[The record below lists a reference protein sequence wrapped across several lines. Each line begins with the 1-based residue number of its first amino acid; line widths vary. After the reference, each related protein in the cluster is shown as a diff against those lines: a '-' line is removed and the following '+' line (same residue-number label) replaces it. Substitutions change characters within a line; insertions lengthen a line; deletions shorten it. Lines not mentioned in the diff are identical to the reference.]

1 MFGGPIVPD
10 RVWFFATHT
19 SQKADT
25 VAGGIFHETPE
36 SLADPLEWGVQLD
49 TSRPAIDATTIREQ
63 SVNFTIQASQ
73 RDKFKL
79 YWTNSSTDQPYL
91 LQGRTLASIYVS
103 PASAIGGD
111 IRTNAYQATWT
122 RPHTNRLLFE
132 AGVSMLP
139 VRYRLHPT
147 ETANLDVPGVLFV
160 PGPVDTRN
168 MARWLSGATDR
179 NSPKQTNM
187 LRASVS
193 YVTGSHNMK
202 FGMTG
207 FWPGENAINSNH
219 NDWYAITVVGGRP
232 VQATFYTPAW
242 QINRARNTGLHAQE
256 QWTLDRLTINAG
268 VRYDYEESSYPD
280 QTTWAYLDPLAG
292 PGIQGSGPIN
302 TWLRDDLFIAGEKAN
317 DWHDLQPR
325 VGLAYDLRGDG
336 RTAIKFGA
344 HRYGKRNSTDIAN
357 LLNPG
362 LNNRSQTRTWLD
374 GALGC
379 TPTDGPGP
387 NNGGLLGWDGS
398 TCIPGDGLVQG
409 NPLINEPNGELVSP
423 NSVLAFGQP
432 LITTFFDEDWRY
444 GWGNRQA
451 NWEITA
457 SIQQQLVDGLSLDVG
472 YFRRSWVNFYVEDD
486 RNLGTGETSTNGSQR
501 SLRVSGP

>member
-1 MFGGPIVPD
+1 
-10 RVWFFATHT
+10 
-19 SQKADT
+19 
-25 VAGGIFHETPE
+25 
-36 SLADPLEWGVQLD
+36 
-49 TSRPAIDATTIREQ
+49 
-63 SVNFTIQASQ
+63 
-73 RDKFKL
+73 
-79 YWTNSSTDQPYL
+79 
-91 LQGRTLASIYVS
+91 
-103 PASAIGGD
+103 
-111 IRTNAYQATWT
+111 
-122 RPHTNRLLFE
+122 
-132 AGVSMLP
+132 
-139 VRYRLHPT
+139 
-147 ETANLDVPGVLFV
+147 
-160 PGPVDTRN
+160 
-168 MARWLSGATDR
+168 
-179 NSPKQTNM
+179 M

-268 VRYDYEESSYPD
+268 VRYDYEESSYRI

-472 YFRRSWVNFYVEDD
+472 YFRRSWINFFVEDD
-486 RNLGTGETSTNGSQR
+486 RNLGAGDFDVWTAAVPQGLRDMNPDIPATVDLYNLKAGSVQVPDTLFTAADNFGEQTHNWQGFDITIDGRLQNLLIQGGLSTGATSTNNRDLIRAAPEFQYNERAPTAAITPQSYCEANHGWLTQAKF
-501 SLRVSGP
+501 LGL